1 MTTLPVQ
8 DDILDHTV
16 TRYMRFDFCKVHAG
30 QTVAEALADLRVQ
43 QPQGRIIYF
52 YVMDADDRLVGVVPT
67 RRLLLGSPETKIAEI
82 MVRNVITVPT
92 DATVR
97 QACELFLKHKFLAF
111 PVMHGEKMVGLVDVE
126 LFAEGIDDLEE
137 TRQQEDLFQLI
148 GVHLSAA
155 EQASPIRAFASRFP
169 WLLCNIG
176 GGLLAALLTY
186 LFEAEL
192 KEAIALALFIPVVL
206 ALSESVS
213 IQSVTLAL
221 VILSGQKP
229 SWTLLRNKLAREAAT
244 GLLLGVTCG
253 CLIAAAELLWIRDE
267 DVALSLLAG
276 IGTGV
281 TGSALIG
288 LSMPFVLRMLQRDP
302 QVAAGPIALAAADML
317 TLTIYFTTARWL
329 LS

>member
-8 DDILDHTV
+8 DDILDHAL
-16 TRYMRFDFCKVHAG
+16 TRYMRFDFCKVQAK

-52 YVMDADDRLVGVVPT
+52 YVMDEDDRLVGVVPT
-67 RRLLLGSPETKIAEI
+67 RRLLLSPPDRKIAEI
-82 MVRNVITVPT
+82 MVKNVVTVPT

-97 QACELFLKHKFLAF
+97 QACELFLRHKFLAF
-111 PVMHGEKMVGLVDVE
+111 PVLHGPKMVGLVDVE
-126 LFAEGIDDLEE
+126 LFAEGIDDLEQ

-155 EQASPIRAFASRFP
+155 EQSSPIRAFASRFP

-176 GGLLAALLTY
+176 GGLIAAFLTF

-192 KEAIALALFIPVVL
+192 KEAIALAIFIPVVL

-229 SWTLLRNKLAREAAT
+229 SWALLRNRLSRELGT
-244 GLLLGVTCG
+244 GLLLGITCG
-253 CLIAAAELLWIRDE
+253 CLIAAAELLWLRDA
-267 DVALSLLAG
+267 DVAISLLAG
-276 IGTGV
+276 IGAGIA
-281 TGSALIG
+281 GSALIG
-288 LSMPFVLRMLQRDP
+288 LAMPFLLRMLQRDP

-317 TLTIYFTTARWL
+317 TLTIYFSVARWL
-329 LS
+329 VP